1 MSLID
6 ILKCYL
12 LDKISTM
19 KPKGEDTVELRFTR
33 RWDEMNVIVD
43 VDREGHEKI
52 AQPSQLLVMH
62 VES

>member
-1 MSLID
+1 
-6 ILKCYL
+6 
-12 LDKISTM
+12 M